1 MINVFRPAV
10 RIVAAV
16 SLVLGFVSPALPAE
30 STPSPALLI
39 TDTANS
45 ALVIADPK
53 DQHIVASIPVG
64 KGSHEIAVSPDG
76 KLAMVSGFLGSNTL
90 TLIDLKEQKE
100 ISRYQFS
107 FPTRANSLV
116 WVDGKFYFT
125 AEDADSIGRY
135 DPATK
140 TVDAMI
146 GLGQL
151 TSHVILY
158 NPADKSLIVTSRN
171 SNSVTF
177 VESVDIEY
185 RGNKRANWKVT
196 PVPSGITF
204 NEAMDL
210 SPDGKELWTAEFRG
224 GKVSVVDVAARKSK
238 ETFEVPELHSD
249 RLKFTPDGKRVL
261 LSDLE
266 TGELRVLDAATHKEI
281 KRVKLGKGL
290 EAISIAPDSSTAYVA
305 GPGDN
310 AVFIVDLKTFTVTGQ
325 VSVKSPI
332 SVLWIP

>member
-1 MINVFRPAV
+1 VINPVRSAV
-10 RIVAAV
+10 RIAVPLSLCFRFAFAA
-16 SLVLGFVSPALPAE
+16 AAAE
-30 STPSPALLI
+30 PTPSPALLI
-39 TDTANS
+39 TDTANN

-53 DQHIVASIPVG
+53 DLHTVASLPVG
-64 KGSHEIAVSPDG
+64 RGSHEIAVSPDG
-76 KLAMVSGFLGSNTL
+76 KLALTAGFIGSNTL
-90 TLIDLKEQKE
+90 TLIDLKAQKE
-100 ISRYQFS
+100 IGRYEFS
-107 FPTRANSLV
+107 FPTRANSV
-116 WVDGKFYFT
+116 AWVDGKFYFT

-146 GLGQL
+146 GVGQL
-151 TSHVILY
+151 TTHVILY

-177 VESVDIEY
+177 IETVDIEY
-185 RGNKRANWKVT
+185 RGNKRPNWKVT

-204 NEAMDL
+204 NEAMDI
-210 SPDGKELWTAEFRG
+210 SPDGKELWTSEFRG
-224 GKVSVVDVAARKSK
+224 GKVSILDLATRKSK

-266 TGELRVLDAATHKEI
+266 TGELRVIDTATHKEI
-281 KRVKLGKGL
+281 QRMKLGKGL
-290 EAISIAPDSSTAYVA
+290 EAISITPDGSTAYVA

-310 AVFIVDLKTFTVTGQ
+310 AVFVVDLRTYTVTGQ

-332 SVLWIP
+332 DVLWIP

>member
-1 MINVFRPAV
+1 MITVLKSAV
-10 RIVAAV
+10 RAAA
-16 SLVLGFVSPALPAE
+16 SVLPVLCCLSATLYGE
-30 STPSPALLI
+30 TTPSPAVLI
-39 TDTANS
+39 TDTANN

-53 DQHIVASIPVG
+53 DNHIVASIPVG

-76 KLAMVSGFLGSNTL
+76 KLALVTGFLGSNSL
-90 TLIDLKEQKE
+90 SLIDLKAQKE
-100 ISRYQFS
+100 IHRYEFS
-107 FPTRANSLV
+107 FPTRANSVV

-125 AEDADSIGRY
+125 AEDAASIGRY

-146 GLGQL
+146 GVGQL
-151 TSHVILY
+151 TTHVILY

-171 SNSVTF
+171 SDSVTF
-177 VESVDIEY
+177 IESVDIVY

-196 PVPSGITF
+196 PVPGIHF

-224 GKVSVVDVAARKSK
+224 GKVGILDLATRKLK
-238 ETFEVPELHSD
+238 ETFDVPELHSD

-281 KRVKLGKGL
+281 KRMKLGKSL
-290 EAISIAPDSSTAYVA
+290 EAISITPDGATAYVA
-305 GPGDN
+305 SPGEN
-310 AVFIVDLKTFTVTGQ
+310 AVFVVDLKNLAVTGQ
-325 VSVKSPI
+325 ISVKTPI
-332 SVLWIP
+332 SAVWVP